1 MYTPQN
7 FEQMDERYDLI
18 KTVLDRAD
26 TDEYGNDFKLG
37 YLISMFSR
45 IMNDEQEEY
54 LLRRLG
60 D

>member
-1 MYTPQN
+1 MYVNLN
-7 FEQMDERYDLI
+7 FEQMDERFDLI
-18 KTVLDRAD
+18 KNVLDRVD
-26 TDEYGNDFKLG
+26 TDKYGNDFKLG